1 MCSLTQ
7 PTENNAHKLIISI
20 KYCSMLQN
28 QVYKGFCNI
37 HCCVYPLYFLKT
49 ILLIMVPFSLTL
61 PCFAYYCMDF
71 SGASLL
77 VLISTLRC
85 ENPYFFSF
93 LVFLL
98 IFPLTFCCRLFAFQL
113 IMARLE
119 CWSCHH
125 RIRAFSGL

>member
-1 MCSLTQ
+1 
-7 PTENNAHKLIISI
+7 
-20 KYCSMLQN
+20 
-28 QVYKGFCNI
+28 
-37 HCCVYPLYFLKT
+37 
-49 ILLIMVPFSLTL
+49 MVPFFLTL
-61 PCFAYYCMDF
+61 PCFAYYCIDF

-98 IFPLTFCCRLFAFQL
+98 IFPLTFCCGLFAFQL

-125 RIRAFSGL
+125 